1 LVVVGSDSGNM
12 MVVHGP
18 AVHREM
24 QLWVKAGIPA
34 QAALAGATANAAKA
48 LHVDNRLGYIR
59 KGYDA
64 TLLLVDGNPL
74 QDISATEHI
83 SGVFFKG
90 ESVNRS
96 GLFDQQ

>member
-1 LVVVGSDSGNM
+1 
-12 MVVHGP
+12 
-18 AVHREM
+18 
-24 QLWVKAGIPA
+24 
-34 QAALAGATANAAKA
+34 
-48 LHVDNRLGYIR
+48 
-59 KGYDA
+59 
-64 TLLLVDGNPL
+64 VDGNPL